1 MEKEEKIAE
10 HTRKAEEMSFYGRLR
25 NYYSIFAF
33 FWICLIRIVFKHVFE
48 FRPNACA
55 FIFPVV
61 SLTLFNLPVTAIVAL
76 VSQSALN
83 FKIFELPDGELYR

>member
-10 HTRKAEEMSFYGRLR
+10 HTRKAQEMSFYGRLR
-25 NYYSIFAF
+25 NFYSLFA
-33 FWICLIRIVFKHVFE
+33 ICWLSLIRVVFKYVFQ

-61 SLTLFNLPVTAIVAL
+61 SLTLINLPVTAITAL
-76 VSQSALN
+76 VT
-83 FKIFELPDGELYR
+83 